1 MTIADRMNRLNR
13 SLQLNVSL
21 PEDVEVMNPFARS
34 ETRILAEKFYQQ
46 YYSDERQRVLVLGI
60 NPGRLGGGSTGIPFT
75 DPVKLEKYCN
85 IANDMKKVTEP
96 SAGFVY
102 DVINAYG
109 GSDPFYSRFLI
120 HAVCPL
126 GFTRKGVNYNYYD
139 SRILEK
145 AVTPFIRDSLNEIC
159 NFPVKKEVCYCLGN
173 GKNYKYLSKINQEEG
188 WFGKVIPLP
197 HPRWIVQYRRKRYN
211 EFVDLYLKTLA

>member
-1 MTIADRMNRLNR
+1 MNRFNR
-13 SLQLNVSL
+13 SLLLKVSL
-21 PEDVEVMNPFARS
+21 PEDVAVMNPFSRL
-34 ETRILAEKFYQQ
+34 ETRLLAEKFYERYYHDDQQ
-46 YYSDERQRVLVLGI
+46 RILILGI

-75 DPVKLEKYCN
+75 DPVKLETYCS
-85 IANDMKKVTEP
+85 IPNDLKKVTEP

-109 GSDPFYSRFLI
+109 GPDPFYSSYLI

-139 SRILEK
+139 SRELEK
-145 AVTPFIRDSLNEIC
+145 AVTPFIRKSLHDIC
-159 NFPVKKEVCYCLGN
+159 DFPVNRKVCYCLGN
-173 GKNYKYLSKINQEEG
+173 GKNYKFLNKINHEEG
-188 WFGKVIPLP
+188 WFGKVEPLP

-211 EFVDLYLKTLA
+211 EFIDLYLKTFA